1 MEKFFKSILFSV
13 GLYCLLTLPHF
24 IFMYTFGSSG
34 IQYSIEVTML
44 IGLISGFCGPSLS
57 KLKIFN

>member
-13 GLYCLLTLPHF
+13 GLYCLLTIPHF

-34 IQYSIEVTML
+34 IQYSTEAIIF
-44 IGLISGFCGPSLS
+44 IGLISGFFGPSLS
-57 KLKIFN
+57 KLKIFS